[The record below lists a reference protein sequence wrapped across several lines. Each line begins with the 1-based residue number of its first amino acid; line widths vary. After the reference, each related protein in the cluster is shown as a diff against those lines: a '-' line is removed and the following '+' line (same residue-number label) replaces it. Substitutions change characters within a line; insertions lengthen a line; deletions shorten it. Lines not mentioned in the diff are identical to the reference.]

1 MYVMVTATYPL
12 HKYPEVTELF
22 KKGMEKPSLPSS
34 LKLLNIFARADKDC
48 GMKSYAI
55 YEVEDKKFTE
65 GYIAIARSREPYW
78 KIEGY
83 KYCVEVVTDAI
94 AYIQQRG

>member
-1 MYVMVTATYPL
+1 MYVMVNATYPL
-12 HKYPEVTELF
+12 DKYPETVELF
-22 KKGMEKPSLPSS
+22 KKNMGESLPSS
-34 LKLLNIFARADKDC
+34 VKLLHIFAKADEDC

-55 YEVEDKKFTE
+55 YEVDDDKFTE

-83 KYCVEVVTDAI
+83 KYSVDVVTDAI
-94 AYIQQRG
+94 AFVKQRG